1 MSTWQGTLDSVAI
14 GASASETT
22 VVSGEMIDAF
32 VAIAGSRHPLHTSDE
47 WARANTHYPGRV
59 AHGVLIHA
67 LMSRPL
73 ARIVQDLGVKTA
85 LVSTA
90 GKYIRPVCAGDT
102 VTVTL
107 TVSEKLPERQRFRV
121 SAEARNQHG
130 ALVMVGEALEQVLG

>member
-1 MSTWQGTLDSVAI
+1 MRTWQGTLDSVPL
-14 GASASETT
+14 GATASETT

-47 WARANTHYPGRV
+47 WARAHTHYPRRV

-73 ARIVQDLGVKTA
+73 AKIVEDLGVKTA

-90 GKYIRPVCAGDT
+90 AKYVRPVLAGDT
-102 VTVTL
+102 VTMTL
-107 TVSEKLPERQRFRV
+107 TVSEKIPERQRFRIV
-121 SAEARNQHG
+121 AEARNQHG
-130 ALVMVGEALEQVLG
+130 AVVMVGEAVEQVLA